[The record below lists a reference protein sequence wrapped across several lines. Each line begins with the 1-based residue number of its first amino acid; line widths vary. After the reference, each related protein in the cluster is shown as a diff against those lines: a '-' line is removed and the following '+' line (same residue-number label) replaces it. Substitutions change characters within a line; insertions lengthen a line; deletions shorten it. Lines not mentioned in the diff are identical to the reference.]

1 MWHLDPSSARW
12 ESARFSAAMELAF
25 PSRGLQA
32 ITWDGAALADAAL
45 MQVTVAARGGE
56 RAERIE
62 DAYIR
67 GSDLIVTYAEAS
79 DSVVRPQVCWRVVH
93 QPHAASGVVLEVLVS
108 VQTQCLD
115 SDPRV
120 QVTSVLPGREWMLLT
135 GGAAASDCRPVG
147 WPDASPHT
155 VDVAAA
161 CQALLARL
169 PASACSYGH
178 ILTPSD
184 LVHAQLSWDAARR
197 ATALETTYFAGRLEK
212 GVLRR
217 ARSRAV
223 LMPRAGDAELLVELL
238 LGTVAT
244 APPLTT

>member
-1 MWHLDPSSARW
+1 MD
-12 ESARFSAAMELAF
+12 LAY

-32 ITWDGAALADAAL
+32 ITWDGAALSDAAL
-45 MQVTVAARGGE
+45 MQVTVARGDE

-67 GSDLIVTYAEAS
+67 GNDLIVTYAEGS
-79 DSVVRPQVCWRVVH
+79 DREVRPQVCRRQVRWRVVH
-93 QPHAASGVVLEVLVS
+93 QPHAAPGIVLEVLVS
-108 VQTQCLD
+108 VQTQYLD

-120 QVTSVLPGREWMLLT
+120 QVTSVLPGREWMLLS
-135 GGAAASDCRPVG
+135 GGAAASDYRPVS
-147 WPDASPHT
+147 WPDASPQV

-169 PASACSYGH
+169 PALACSYGH
-178 ILTPSD
+178 ILTPND
-184 LVHAQLSWDAARR
+184 LVHARLSWDAARR

-223 LMPRAGDAELLVELL
+223 LMPRTGDAELLAELL
-238 LGTVAT
+238 RETVAT